1 MEILGILL
9 FGLIAGALGK
19 LLMPGDDPGGIIVTI
34 VIGIL
39 GALLGSFLFDALG
52 IGGNDSSFL
61 IRLLGAVVGVMLL
74 LGLYRLVTGRRSG
87 HGRGGHGR
95 TAGARL

>member
-34 VIGIL
+34 IIGIL

-74 LGLYRLVTGRRSG
+74 LGIYRLITGRRSG
-87 HGRGGHGR
+87 HGGGGRR

>member
-1 MEILGILL
+1 
-9 FGLIAGALGK
+9 
-19 LLMPGDDPGGIIVTI
+19 MPGDDPGGIIVTI
-34 VIGIL
+34 IIGIL

-74 LGLYRLVTGRRSG
+74 LGIYRLITGRRSG
-87 HGRGGHGR
+87 HGGGGRR